1 MKYYDYSRGL
11 KAPYSMQVIKSPK
24 GQVVWVF
31 AQPVSLS
38 YLLILFL
45 GIVLTGLFWKEVPL
59 PQILGINLNLLIML
73 LMPNKVARL
82 PEQDSFVKPSRQ
94 SPRFV
99 TFASRGTESKKAAL
113 FRRPRYLKYPQVGS
127 VPDKLAM
134 CCALHYL
141 NVTARPI
148 TPSAVLKGNPPAS
161 RSYL

>member
-59 PQILGINLNLLIML
+59 PQILGINLNLLIMVL
-73 LMPNKVARL
+73 VPNKVARWYSENEFEGKTGFGFL
-82 PEQDSFVKPSRQ
+82 KDGFVYVKNYVLDS
-94 SPRFV
+94 
-99 TFASRGTESKKAAL
+99 
-113 FRRPRYLKYPQVGS
+113 
-127 VPDKLAM
+127 
-134 CCALHYL
+134 
-141 NVTARPI
+141 RPI
-148 TPSAVLKGNPPAS
+148 VAFERVKEIEEFSFK
-161 RSYL
+161 R

>member
-73 LMPNKVARL
+73 LMPNKVARWYSEKEFEGKTGFVFL
-82 PEQDSFVKPSRQ
+82 KDSFVYVKN
-94 SPRFV
+94 
-99 TFASRGTESKKAAL
+99 
-113 FRRPRYLKYPQVGS
+113 Y
-127 VPDKLAM
+127 
-134 CCALHYL
+134 
-141 NVTARPI
+141 
-148 TPSAVLKGNPPAS
+148 VLDS
-161 RSYL
+161 RSIVAFERVKEIEEFSFKR

>member
-59 PQILGINLNLLIML
+59 PQILGINLNLLIMVL
-73 LMPNKVARL
+73 
-82 PEQDSFVKPSRQ
+82 DS
-94 SPRFV
+94 
-99 TFASRGTESKKAAL
+99 
-113 FRRPRYLKYPQVGS
+113 
-127 VPDKLAM
+127 
-134 CCALHYL
+134 
-141 NVTARPI
+141 RPI
-148 TPSAVLKGNPPAS
+148 VAFERVKEIEEFSFK
-161 RSYL
+161 R